1 MNTSFSRTIS
11 ISRRF
16 LAHTRQSGPGAV
28 LLRGGPLT
36 PDTLVASGSYA
47 SGSEVVGAG
56 LRALQERDAAV
67 EKWLR
72 GEVIGVCDTLQSDPG
87 RAIPGEQV
95 FATIRA
101 RHADRLKKRR
111 EPQD

>member
-1 MNTSFSRTIS
+1 MNVSYYYYHPARTCTVPSPEKRTFSLPTEQAGYI
-11 ISRRF
+11 
-16 LAHTRQSGPGAV
+16 
-28 LLRGGPLT
+28 
-36 PDTLVASGSYA
+36 DTLVASGSYA
-47 SGSEVVGAG
+47 SGSEVVRAG

-72 GEVIGVCDTLQSDPG
+72 EEVIGVCDAMQSDPG

>member
-1 MNTSFSRTIS
+1 MPSAEKRTFSLPSEQAGYI
-11 ISRRF
+11 
-16 LAHTRQSGPGAV
+16 
-28 LLRGGPLT
+28 
-36 PDTLVASGSYA
+36 DTLVHSGAYA
-47 SGSEVVGAG
+47 SGSEVVRAG
-56 LRALQERDAAV
+56 LRALQERDGAV

-72 GEVIGVCDTLQSDPG
+72 EEVVDICDAM
-87 RAIPGEQV
+87 RAEPSRGIPAEQV

>member
-1 MNTSFSRTIS
+1 MNLSYYSLT
-11 ISRRF
+11 
-16 LAHTRQSGPGAV
+16 A
-28 LLRGGPLT
+28 LRGFQIVPSAEKRTFSLPIEQAGYI
-36 PDTLVASGSYA
+36 DTLVASGSYA
-47 SGSEVVGAG
+47 SGSEVVRAG

-67 EKWLR
+67 EKWLHK
-72 GEVIGVCDTLQSDPG
+72 EVIAICDAMQSDPG

-111 EPQD
+111 EP

>member
-1 MNTSFSRTIS
+1 MPSPEKRTFS
-11 ISRRF
+11 
-16 LAHTRQSGPGAV
+16 LPAEQAV
-28 LLRGGPLT
+28 YI
-36 PDTLVASGSYA
+36 DNLVASGSYA
-47 SGSEVVGAG
+47 SGSEVVRAG

-72 GEVIGVCDTLQSDPG
+72 EEVIGLFDAMQSDPG
-87 RAIPGEQV
+87 RAIPGAQV

>member
-1 MNTSFSRTIS
+1 MR
-11 ISRRF
+11 
-16 LAHTRQSGPGAV
+16 
-28 LLRGGPLT
+28 
-36 PDTLVASGSYA
+36 
-47 SGSEVVGAG
+47 AG
-56 LRALQERDAAV
+56 LRALQARDAAV

-72 GEVIGVCDTLQSDPG
+72 QEVVEVCDAMRDDPS
-87 RAIPGEQV
+87 RAIAAEQV

>member
-1 MNTSFSRTIS
+1 MNVSCYFLRSCEDVDLAITGKANFQPA
-11 ISRRF
+11 RRAGW
-16 LAHTRQSGPGAV
+16 LHRP
-28 LLRGGPLT
+28 
-36 PDTLVASGSYA
+36 LVASGSYA
-47 SGSEVVGAG
+47 SASEVVRAG

-67 EKWLR
+67 EKWLCE
-72 GEVIGVCDTLQSDPG
+72 EVIGACDALQSDPG
-87 RAIPGEQV
+87 RAIPAEQV